1 MKNKSEVISNLN
13 GNYYGT
19 LRILNHKNKYYWI
32 IEDYDT
38 DFDDLE
44 EWNEISE
51 ELYKVLK
58 KENSVK

>member
-58 KENSVK
+58 KENSIK

>member
-38 DFDDLE
+38 DFEDLE

-58 KENSVK
+58 KENSIK

>member
-1 MKNKSEVISNLN
+1 MKNKSEVISSLN

-19 LRILNHKNKYYWI
+19 LRILNHENKYYWI

-51 ELYKVLK
+51 ELYNVLK
-58 KENSVK
+58 KENSIK